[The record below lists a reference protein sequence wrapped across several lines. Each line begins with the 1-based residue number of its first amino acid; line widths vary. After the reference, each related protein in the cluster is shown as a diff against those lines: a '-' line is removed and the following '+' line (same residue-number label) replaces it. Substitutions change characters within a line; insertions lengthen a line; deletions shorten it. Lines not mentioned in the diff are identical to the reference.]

1 MIKLVIFD
9 LDGVITSTTD
19 EHFAAWD
26 HLFKKYFRINLDP
39 ALEAKTKG
47 VSRIESLEVLLDHY
61 NLVITE
67 SQKLDFAEEKNL
79 VYQEMI
85 AQFDEMKLM
94 EGVIPLL
101 NFLKHL
107 GVKIALGSASKNGPF
122 LLECLGVVD
131 YFDYVVNP
139 SKLKSKPEPDIF
151 LDAMNNFKLKPNEC
165 IGVEDAVAG
174 VEAIN
179 RAGMIAI
186 GIGSEPL
193 HKADIWINKLSELDF
208 ELFEKLIHISNQA
221 EIISGLSTKIPY
233 SL

>member
-26 HLFKKYFRINLDP
+26 YLFMKYFSINLDP

-47 VSRIESLEVLLDHY
+47 VSRLDSLEVLLNHY
-61 NLVITE
+61 HLVIKE
-67 SQKLDFAEEKNL
+67 AMKEQFADEKNL
-79 VYQEMI
+79 VYQGMI
-85 AQFDEMKLM
+85 AKFDETKLM
-94 EGVIPLL
+94 EGVIPVL

-107 GVKIALGSASKNGPF
+107 GIKIALGSASQNGPF
-122 LLECLGVVD
+122 LLERLSVVN

-139 SKLKSKPEPDIF
+139 SELKSKPEPDIF
-151 LDAMNNFKLKPNEC
+151 LEAMNHFNLNPKEC

-174 VEAIN
+174 VEAIK

-186 GIGSEPL
+186 GVGAEPL
-193 HKADIWINKLSELDF
+193 NKADVWVNKLSELDF
-208 ELFEKLIHISNQA
+208 ELLRKIIHTSN
-221 EIISGLSTKIPY
+221 
-233 SL
+233 